1 MMPVEKRARV
11 NMQICQDR
19 AAGFRKHVALRKEH
33 DEKIA
38 AKEEKLNS
46 LPAAIAMTMRDE
58 LEQMC
63 YRRDIFELRYSNKQ
77 SARINEPQVKIP
89 SHWSKYVECRTE
101 IGLAGHEA
109 KYDHFKVACEQN
121 YTVCGTSGSKMKGLD
136 CATVLPHTTDTQPG
150 KLCKLNAVPSP
161 CSNLTKYLECLVIKK
176 NETGYGPQMPYA
188 EMYKKQC
195 DVEEPHPCPNTT
207 VEFKVTNTTMTT
219 PFALFNFSSD
229 PENAT
234 EETENVLSIAHR
246 AL

>member
-1 MMPVEKRARV
+1 MLS
-11 NMQICQDR
+11 
-19 AAGFRKHVALRKEH
+19 VALLFAFFVPLFHALKPEC
-33 DEKIA
+33 
-38 AKEEKLNS
+38 S
-46 LPAAIAMTMRDE
+46 LAGYANRWKK
-58 LEQMC
+58 C
-63 YRRDIFELRYSNKQ
+63 VG
-77 SARINEPQVKIP
+77 NETCAQ
-89 SHWSKYVECRTE
+89 WYKYVECRTE

-109 KYDHFKVACEQN
+109 KYNHFKVACEQN

-136 CATVLPHTTDTQPG
+136 CATVLPHTTDAQPG

-161 CSNLTKYLECLVIKK
+161 CSDLTKYLEWLMTKK

-207 VEFKVTNTTMTT
+207 VEIKVTNTTMTT